1 MILFVNKV
9 KIKWEWDNYIEKKNK
24 KNMNLNSQQIKW
36 QIIKL
41 KRKQFKKEEEIDS
54 SLSELSHGWI
64 L

>member
-9 KIKWEWDNYIEKKNK
+9 KIKWEWDNCIEKKLK
-24 KNMNLNSQQIKW
+24 KMNLNSQQIKW

>member
-1 MILFVNKV
+1 
-9 KIKWEWDNYIEKKNK
+9 
-24 KNMNLNSQQIKW
+24 MNLNSQQIKW